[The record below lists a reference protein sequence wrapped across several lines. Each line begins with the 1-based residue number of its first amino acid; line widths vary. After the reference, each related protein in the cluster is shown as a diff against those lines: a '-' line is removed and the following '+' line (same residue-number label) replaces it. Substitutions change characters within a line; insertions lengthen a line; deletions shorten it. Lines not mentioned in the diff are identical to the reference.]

1 MGLERLNAAFL
12 LHVLQE
18 QSEANELNSPSIRGS
33 MDRWWA
39 NCIRNEDE
47 RIWIGKLIRKV
58 RSNDGYIFTRE
69 AYKKV
74 LENRMKEGRLSEDN
88 GP

>member
-1 MGLERLNAAFL
+1 MGLERLNAGFL

-18 QSEANELNSPSIRGS
+18 QSESNELNSSSIRGS

-39 NCIRNEDE
+39 NCIRDEDE
-47 RIWIGKLIRKV
+47 RVCIGKLITKV
-58 RSNDGYIFTRE
+58 RSNDEYIFTRD
-69 AYKKV
+69 AYEKI
-74 LENRMKEGRLSEDN
+74 LDNRMKEGRLTEYD